1 MKKSR
6 LALISI
12 ATAFCITSLT
22 TSGCKANYTE
32 KKGNKN
38 SVFANSNLNNN
49 KTDPKKNKCKKKTVR
64 KSLENINV
72 DSYNNYNNKL
82 YEFYF
87 KKNNENKPADTEPN
101 FKEML
106 SKYNGAY
113 LGDTSKKVVYLTFDE
128 GYENGYSGKILDVLK
143 KNNVKAAFF
152 VTGHYIDSA
161 RDLVKRMRREG
172 HIVGNHTDKH
182 PTMPLITVDRM
193 KAEIDKLA
201 DKYAEVTGEDMVY
214 FRPPKGAFSERSLK
228 LTSDLGYKSIFWSYA
243 YLDWDENR
251 HMSEDTIY
259 QKYMKNLHNGE
270 IILMHAVSKENANVL
285 DRIIKATKAKGYKFK
300 TLDDIK
306 FK

>member
-1 MKKSR
+1 MPKYILR
-6 LALISI
+6 FFSI
-12 ATAFCITSLT
+12 ATSFCVLGLVST
-22 TSGCKANYTE
+22 GCGAKSTE
-32 KKGNKN
+32 KRGTKN
-38 SVFANSNLNNN
+38 SVFTVNNLNNKN
-49 KTDPKKNKCKKKTVR
+49 QPTKKHSDKRNEKK
-64 KSLENINV
+64 NINV
-72 DSYNNYNNKL
+72 NSYDNYNNKL

-87 KKNNENKPADTEPN
+87 KKNNEHKPADTEPN

-128 GYENGYSGKILDVLK
+128 GYENGYTGKILDVLK
-143 KNNVKAAFF
+143 KNKVKAAFF

-161 RDLVKRMRREG
+161 KDLVKRMQREG
-172 HIVGNHTDKH
+172 HIIGNHTDKH
-182 PTMPLITVDRM
+182 PTMPLISVDRM
-193 KAEIDKLA
+193 KQEIDKLA

-228 LTSDLGYKSIFWSYA
+228 LTSDLGYKTIFWSYA
-243 YLDWDENR
+243 YADWDTSK
-251 HMSEDTIY
+251 HLSEDTIFK
-259 QKYMKNLHNGE
+259 KYMDNLHNGE

-285 DRIIKATKAKGYKFK
+285 DRIIKATKQKGYEFK